1 MTLKDI
7 DADGREVALSLIGAD
22 PALSPSTRDRDRTV
36 KARRYAELGVRHYWI
51 VDPDRRRIE
60 CYRAEGTAYAL
71 VAEAEGDTTL
81 THPDWPGFTV
91 SLGALWR

>member
-1 MTLKDI
+1 M
-7 DADGREVALSLIGAD
+7 ALSLIGAD